1 MALIDDVKT
10 YLGITWSDPH
20 TDSNV
25 AGILARAQSK
35 ICDYAG
41 TTLDFEAESSEKQLL
56 LDLCRYI
63 YNNASEDF
71 EGNYTH
77 ELVMLRAEH
86 AVEVIDDETNED
98 VESEDDSGTS

>member
-1 MALIDDVKT
+1 VALIDDVKT

-25 AGILARAQSK
+25 TGILARAQSK

-41 TTLDFEAESSEKQLL
+41 AQLNFNTESSEKQLL

-71 EGNYTH
+71 EDNYKH

-86 AVEVIDDETNED
+86 AVEVTDDETGED
-98 VESEDDSGTS
+98 VESEDDSGTG

>member
-20 TDSNV
+20 TESNV
-25 AGILARAQSK
+25 TGILARAQSK

-41 TTLDFEAESSEKQLL
+41 ATLDFNTESSEKQLL

-71 EGNYTH
+71 ESNYKH
-77 ELVMLRAEH
+77 ELVMLRANH
-86 AVEVIDDETNED
+86 AVEVNSDETS
-98 VESEDDSGTS
+98 ESIEGENTG

>member
-20 TDSNV
+20 ADSNV

-35 ICDYAG
+35 MRDYAG
-41 TTLDFEAESSEKQLL
+41 AQLDFETESSEKQLF

-71 EGNYTH
+71 EGNYKH

-86 AVEVIDDETNED
+86 AVEVTDDETGED
-98 VESEDDSGTS
+98 VESEDDSGTG

>member
-41 TTLDFEAESSEKQLL
+41 TTLDFETESSEKQLL

-71 EGNYTH
+71 EDNYKH
-77 ELVMLRAEH
+77 ELVMLRVNQLTEAE
-86 AVEVIDDETNED
+86 ADID
-98 VESEDDSGTS
+98 ESETANADTG

>member
-25 AGILARAQSK
+25 TGILARAQSK

-41 TTLDFEAESSEKQLL
+41 VQLDFNTESSEKQLL

-71 EGNYTH
+71 EGNYKH

-86 AVEVIDDETNED
+86 AVEVTDDETDED
-98 VESEDDSGTS
+98 VESEDDSGAG

>member
-20 TDSNV
+20 TESNV
-25 AGILARAQSK
+25 TGILARAQTK
-35 ICDYAG
+35 LCGYAG
-41 TTLDFEAESSEKQLL
+41 ATLDFNTESSEKQLL

-71 EGNYTH
+71 ESNYKH
-77 ELVMLRAEH
+77 ELVMLRANH
-86 AVEVIDDETNED
+86 AVEVDSDETSES
-98 VESEDDSGTS
+98 VEGENTG

>member
-20 TDSNV
+20 TESNV
-25 AGILARAQSK
+25 TGILARAQSK

-41 TTLDFEAESSEKQLL
+41 ATLDFNTESSEKQLL

-71 EGNYTH
+71 ESNYKH
-77 ELVMLRAEH
+77 ELVMLRANH
-86 AVEVIDDETNED
+86 AVGVNSDETS
-98 VESEDDSGTS
+98 ESIEGENTG

>member
-35 ICDYAG
+35 MYDYAG
-41 TTLDFEAESSEKQLL
+41 TTLDFNTESSEKQLL

-71 EGNYTH
+71 EDNYKH

-86 AVEVIDDETNED
+86 AVEVTDDETGED

>member
-25 AGILARAQSK
+25 AGILARAQTK
-35 ICDYAG
+35 LCGYAG
-41 TTLDFEAESSEKQLL
+41 TTLDFETESSEKQLL

-71 EGNYTH
+71 ESSYKH
-77 ELVMLRAEH
+77 ELVMLRATH
-86 AVEVIDDETNED
+86 AVEVIGDETGESVED
-98 VESEDDSGTS
+98 ENTG

>member
-25 AGILARAQSK
+25 TGIIARARSK
-35 ICDYAG
+35 ICGYAG
-41 TTLDFEAESSEKQLL
+41 TTLDFETESSEKQLL

-71 EGNYTH
+71 EDNYKH
-77 ELVMLRAEH
+77 ELVMLRANHLTE
-86 AVEVIDDETNED
+86 AEADID
-98 VESEDDSGTS
+98 ESETANADTG

>member
-10 YLGITWSDPH
+10 DLGITWSDPH

-41 TTLDFEAESSEKQLL
+41 AQLDFNTESSEKQLL

-71 EGNYTH
+71 EDNYKH

-86 AVEVIDDETNED
+86 AVEVTDDETGED
-98 VESEDDSGTS
+98 VESEDDSGAG

>member
-20 TDSNV
+20 TESNV
-25 AGILARAQSK
+25 TGILARAQTKLRS
-35 ICDYAG
+35 YAG
-41 TTLDFEAESSEKQLL
+41 ATLDFNTESSEKQLL

-71 EGNYTH
+71 ESNYKH
-77 ELVMLRAEH
+77 ELVMLRANH
-86 AVEVIDDETNED
+86 AVEVNSNETSES
-98 VESEDDSGTS
+98 VEGENTG

>member
-1 MALIDDVKT
+1 VALIDDVKT

-41 TTLDFEAESSEKQLL
+41 TTLDFETESSEKQLL

-71 EGNYTH
+71 EDNYKH
-77 ELVMLRAEH
+77 ELVMLRANHLTE
-86 AVEVIDDETNED
+86 AEADID
-98 VESEDDSGTS
+98 ESETANADTG

>member
-41 TTLDFEAESSEKQLL
+41 TTLDFETESSEKQLL

-71 EGNYTH
+71 EDNYKH
-77 ELVMLRAEH
+77 ELVMLRANHLTE
-86 AVEVIDDETNED
+86 AEADID
-98 VESEDDSGTS
+98 ESETANADTG

>member
-41 TTLDFEAESSEKQLL
+41 TTLDFETESSEKQLL

-71 EGNYTH
+71 EDNYKH
-77 ELVMLRAEH
+77 ELVMLRANHLTE
-86 AVEVIDDETNED
+86 AEADIY
-98 VESEDDSGTS
+98 ESETANADTG

>member
-35 ICDYAG
+35 MRNYAG
-41 TTLDFEAESSEKQLL
+41 AQLDFNTESSEKQLL

-71 EGNYTH
+71 ESNYKH
-77 ELVMLRAEH
+77 ELVMLRANH
-86 AVEVIDDETNED
+86 AVEVNSDETS
-98 VESEDDSGTS
+98 ESIEGENTG

>member
-35 ICDYAG
+35 MYDYAG
-41 TTLDFEAESSEKQLL
+41 AQLDFNTESSEKQLL

-63 YNNASEDF
+63 YHNASEDF
-71 EGNYTH
+71 EDNYKH

-86 AVEVIDDETNED
+86 AVEVTDDETDED
-98 VESEDDSGTS
+98 VESEDDSGTG

>member
-41 TTLDFEAESSEKQLL
+41 TTLDFETESSEKQLL

-71 EGNYTH
+71 EDNYKH
-77 ELVMLRAEH
+77 ELVMLRVNHLTEAE
-86 AVEVIDDETNED
+86 ADID
-98 VESEDDSGTS
+98 ESETANADTG